1 MTRGARRTVAVL
13 ILAGA
18 GIAAAP
24 TTLALGAM
32 PAPAVVQATVR
43 VVPMGGTCTSLFCF
57 KPPFVKIANNNA
69 VSWVNRSTVTHT
81 ITRCTPTAC
90 SGHGGGTGT
99 DTGLGTSGVSPGQRY
114 TFKFDAPG
122 TYAYY
127 CAIHGYAV
135 MHGTISVH

>member
-13 ILAGA
+13 IIAGA
-18 GIAAAP
+18 GIVAVPATSASGAAP
-24 TTLALGAM
+24 SAALTT
-32 PAPAVVQATVR
+32 VTVR
-43 VVPMGGTCTSLFCF
+43 VVPMSSTCTSLFCF

-69 VSWVNRSTVTHT
+69 VSWVNRTTVTHT

-99 DTGLGTSGVSPGQRY
+99 DVGFGVSSLSPGQRY
-114 TFKFDAPG
+114 TFTFDAPG
-122 TYAYY
+122 TYVYY

>member
-1 MTRGARRTVAVL
+1 MTLGGRRTVAVL
-13 ILAGA
+13 IIAGA

-32 PAPAVVQATVR
+32 PAPAVVEATVR
-43 VVPMGGTCTSLFCF
+43 VVSMGGTCTALFCF
-57 KPPFVKIANNNA
+57 KPALVKISNNNA

-90 SGHGGGTGT
+90 SGHGGGTGK
-99 DTGLGTSGVSPGQRY
+99 DVGFGVSALSPGHRY
-114 TFKFDAPG
+114 TFTFDASG
-122 TYAYY
+122 TYRYY

-135 MHGTISVH
+135 MHGIISVH